1 MKFKVTT
8 KSVTLWV
15 FCQHQKPI
23 PSRFKAEYK
32 ATANSQLREDRLRC
46 YKCSSRPHAHQIPP
60 ASFLLLTVQWHSK
73 TNGFCFSLL
82 VSQWV
87 SQWYRVKLKNHNN
100 SISENFKQFILC
112 SLLRRNSAYY
122 VWALRNTR
130 KVRNGPRTAFL
141 SINSRLHAKKNW
153 KKHLKI

>member
-1 MKFKVTT
+1 MLGILTIKRSWDTNKHLEIIDIF
-8 KSVTLWV
+8 VTLIMMIV
-15 FCQHQKPI
+15 
-23 PSRFKAEYK
+23 SRVY
-32 ATANSQLREDRLRC
+32 T
-46 YKCSSRPHAHQIPP
+46 YTHAHQITS

-122 VWALRNTR
+122 VWALRNPR
-130 KVRNGPRTAFL
+130 KVRNWPRTAFL